1 MIYMKYDFSMFEGRI
16 VEVIEWLS
24 NEFIQIQTG
33 RISPAVLDLV
43 KVTVYG
49 TASQIAHIASVSVEG
64 PKTLAINA
72 FDESN
77 IPLIEAALR
86 EQLNSFSIAVS
97 QSSIRVIAPDLT
109 QERRELLVKVI
120 KDKKEEAKKS
130 LRGDREKTLDKIK
143 KDAANNVLSED
154 EERATK
160 EDLQKIV
167 DDINKKIDDMTDN
180 KEKQLQI

>member
-16 VEVIEWLS
+16 TEVVEWLS
-24 NEFIQIQTG
+24 NEFLQIQTG

-49 TASQIAHIASVSVEG
+49 SASQIAHIASVSVEG
-64 PKTLAINA
+64 PKTLVINA

-77 IPLIEAALR
+77 TPLIEAALR
-86 EQLNSFSIAVS
+86 EQLNSFSIAVA

-109 QERRELLVKVI
+109 QERREFLVKVI
-120 KDKKEEAKKS
+120 KEKKEEAKKS
-130 LRGDREKTLDKIK
+130 LRGAREKTIDKIK
-143 KDAANNVLSED
+143 KDAADNVLSED
-154 EERATK
+154 EAREIK
-160 EDLQKIV
+160 ENLQKIV
-167 DDINKKIDDMTDN
+167 DDANKKIDEMIDN